1 MVRASIVGGSGYGG
15 GELLRL
21 LLAHP
26 HVEVAQVSSRR
37 LSGKPVGRAHPN
49 LRGYSD
55 LRFSAPDDLEPCDVL
70 FLALPHG
77 EASAQWDV
85 LERLAPRL
93 VDMSADFRLR
103 DPVAYER
110 HYGPHPRPDVLT
122 TFRYGL
128 AEVDREA
135 LTGASRVATGGCNA
149 TVTLLGLLPF
159 YAAGVAEV
167 DRTVVDIKVGSSEG
181 GAVTNPGS
189 HHPIRSGIV
198 RPYAPTG
205 HRHTAEVEEILSA
218 SGAPARVHMSVS
230 AVDMVRGAA
239 ALSHVF
245 LRDPLSE
252 RDVWGILRD
261 HWKDHPFM
269 RIVTERSGTHRLPEP
284 RLLAG
289 TNFCDV
295 GFELDP
301 FANRL
306 VVASAIDNLVKGS
319 AGQAVQAMNLM
330 LGLQEDEG
338 LRFPGLFP
346 A

>member
-1 MVRASIVGGSGYGG
+1 MVRVSIVGGSGYGG

-26 HVEVAQVSSRR
+26 NVEVEQVASRR
-37 LSGKPVGRAHPN
+37 LAGKPVGRAHPN
-49 LRGYSD
+49 LRGFSD
-55 LRFSAPDDLEPCDVL
+55 LRFSPPDDLEPCDVL

-77 EASAQWDV
+77 EAAARWDD
-85 LERLAPRL
+85 LEPLAPRI
-93 VDMSADFRLR
+93 VDMSADFRIR
-103 DPVAYER
+103 DPLRYAA
-110 HYGPHPRPDVLT
+110 HYGPHSRPDVLS

-128 AEVDREA
+128 AEVDREGLRDA
-135 LTGASRVATGGCNA
+135 DRVATGGCNA

-159 YAAGVAEV
+159 FAAGVAEL

-181 GAVTNPGS
+181 GAVPNAGS
-189 HHPIRSGIV
+189 HHPVRTGIV
-198 RPYAPTG
+198 RPYAAVG
-205 HRHTAEVEEILSA
+205 HRHTGEVEEVLSA
-218 SGAPARVHMSVS
+218 LGKPARVHMSVS

-245 LRDPLSE
+245 LRETLTE

-261 HWKDHPFM
+261 HWSDHPFI
-269 RIVTERSGTHRLPEP
+269 RIVTERSGSHRLPEP
-284 RLLAG
+284 SLLAG
-289 TNFCDV
+289 TNLCDV

-301 FANRL
+301 YSNRL

-330 LGLQEDEG
+330 LGLPEDMG

>member
-1 MVRASIVGGSGYGG
+1 MLRASIVGGSGYGG

-21 LLAHP
+21 LLGHP
-26 HVEVAQVSSRR
+26 EVEVGQVSSRR
-37 LSGKPVGRAHPN
+37 LAGKPIGRAHPN
-49 LRGYSD
+49 LRASSD
-55 LRFSAPDDLEPCDVL
+55 LRFAAPEELEPCDVL

-85 LERLAPRL
+85 LEPLAPRI

-103 DPVAYER
+103 DAAAYER
-110 HYGPHPRPDVLT
+110 HYGPHPRPDVLP
-122 TFRYGL
+122 TFGYGL
-128 AEVDREA
+128 AEVDRAA
-135 LTGASRVATGGCNA
+135 LVGATRVATGGCNA
-149 TVTLLGLLPF
+149 TVALLGLLPF
-159 YAAGVAEV
+159 FAAGVADLE
-167 DRTVVDIKVGSSEG
+167 RTVVDIKVGSSEG
-181 GAVTNPGS
+181 GAVANSGS

-205 HRHTAEVEEILSA
+205 HRHTAEVEEILSTV
-218 SGAPARVHMSVS
+218 GPQARVHLSVS

-245 LRDPLSE
+245 LRDRLDQK
-252 RDVWGILRD
+252 DVWAILRD
-261 HWKDHPFM
+261 HWSGHPFI
-269 RIVTERSGTHRLPEP
+269 RIVSERSGVHRLPEP

-301 FANRL
+301 FSNRL
-306 VVASAIDNLVKGS
+306 VVVSAIDNLVKGS

-330 LGLQEDEG
+330 LGIPEDAG
-338 LRFPGLFP
+338 LSFPGLFP
-346 A
+346 N